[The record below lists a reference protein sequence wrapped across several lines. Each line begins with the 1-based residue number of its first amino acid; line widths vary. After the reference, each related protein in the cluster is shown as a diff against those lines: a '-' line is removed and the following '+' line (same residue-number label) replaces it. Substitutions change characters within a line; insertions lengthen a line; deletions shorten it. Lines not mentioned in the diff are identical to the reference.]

1 MFRYEITKYNP
12 EYRDGRKYLKE
23 EWTAICDIGKSYD
36 GKIFT
41 EDEYKRVEDAYVE
54 AIKLIMVHLEIPF
67 LNVFDLMRSFGK
79 DIFLKNVNKYKN
91 LYEERIVKGY
101 FEIKNGAKYDINIMD
116 ILIKLMLRE
125 DIGSS
130 IIYKKSIFHKKIIEV
145 FIGYDFLMGIH
156 TNSKLDMSLIKEI
169 ENLGLFVEEF

>member
-1 MFRYEITKYNP
+1 MFRYDITKYNP

-41 EDEYKRVEDAYVE
+41 EDEYRKVEDAYVQ

-67 LNVFDLMRSFGK
+67 LKIFDLIKSFE
-79 DIFLKNVNKYKN
+79 DDYFMKNVNEYKN
-91 LYEERIVKGY
+91 LYEDKIVKEY
-101 FEIKNGAKYDINIMD
+101 FKIKNKDKYDINNVD
-116 ILIKLMLRE
+116 LLIKLMLRE
-125 DIGSS
+125 DLGST
-130 IIYKKSIFHKKIIEV
+130 IVYRKGILQKKIVQV

-156 TNSKLDMSLIKEI
+156 INLKLDMSLIKEI